1 MQEMVY
7 WQVENYKLALEQQEM
22 KNLNPSEFAAI
33 MFTIVQNVDEYEDPD
48 EYHKTLVEIMSNAIK
63 SIAEWP

>member
-1 MQEMVY
+1 
-7 WQVENYKLALEQQEM
+7 
-22 KNLNPSEFAAI
+22 

-63 SIAEWP
+63 SIAE

>member
-1 MQEMVY
+1 
-7 WQVENYKLALEQQEM
+7 M